1 MSDID
6 FSSLPNKKYYSISEV
21 SSLLGIKQT
30 EIRYWEKF
38 EPRLRSK
45 SVTRVYNLKQIKL
58 LLEIKKLIKD
68 QGIKPGRIKPG
79 KISSSFKAKKNS
91 KLQELDIKKELIK
104 IRNSIKKAS
113 KV

>member
-21 SSLLGIKQT
+21 SSFLGIKQT

-38 EPRLRSK
+38 EPKLRSK
-45 SVTRVYNLKQIKL
+45 GTTRAYDLKKLKL
-58 LLEIKKLIKD
+58 LLEIKRLIKD
-68 QGIKPGRIKPG
+68 QGIKPS
-79 KISSSFKAKKNS
+79 KISLYLSNKKIRKSNF
-91 KLQELDIKKELIK
+91 LDLKKELLNIK
-104 IRNSIKKAS
+104 NLIKKAS

>member
-6 FSSLPNKKYYSISEV
+6 FSGLPNKKYYSISEV

-68 QGIKPGRIKPG
+68 LGIKPG
-79 KISSSFKAKKNS
+79 KISSSFKVKKNS
-91 KLQELDIKKELIK
+91 KPQELDIKKELIK
-104 IRNSIKKAS
+104 IKNSIKKAS

>member
-1 MSDID
+1 LSDID

-38 EPRLRSK
+38 EPKLRSK
-45 SVTRVYNLKQIKL
+45 STTRAYDLKKLKL
-58 LLEIKKLIKD
+58 LIEIKKLIKD
-68 QGIKPGRIKPG
+68 QAIKPA
-79 KISSSFKAKKNS
+79 KIGLYLSNKKIRKSDN
-91 KLQELDIKKELIK
+91 LDIKKELINIK
-104 IRNSIKKAS
+104 NLIKKAS

>member
-21 SSLLGIKQT
+21 STLLGIKQT

-38 EPRLRSK
+38 EPKLRSK
-45 SVTRVYNLKQIKL
+45 GTTRAYDLKKL
-58 LLEIKKLIKD
+58 KILIDTKKLIKD
-68 QGIKPGRIKPG
+68 QGIKPA
-79 KISSSFKAKKNS
+79 KIGLYLSNKKIRKSNN
-91 KLQELDIKKELIK
+91 LDIKKELINIK
-104 IRNSIKKAS
+104 NLIKKAS

>member
-1 MSDID
+1 MSEID

-38 EPRLRSK
+38 EPKLRSK
-45 SVTRVYNLKQIKL
+45 GLTRVYDLKKLKL
-58 LLEIKKLIKD
+58 LIEIKKLIKD
-68 QGIKPGRIKPG
+68 QGIKPS
-79 KISSSFKAKKNS
+79 KISLYLSNKEMKKSHN
-91 KLQELDIKKELIK
+91 LEIKKELLIIK
-104 IRNSIKKAS
+104 NLIKKAS

>member
-21 SSLLGIKQT
+21 SSFLGIKQT

-38 EPRLRSK
+38 EPKLRSK
-45 SVTRVYNLKQIKL
+45 GLTRVYDLKKLKL
-58 LLEIKKLIKD
+58 LVEIKKLIKD
-68 QGIKPGRIKPG
+68 QGIKPA
-79 KISSSFKAKKNS
+79 KISLYLSNKKIKKS
-91 KLQELDIKKELIK
+91 HDLEIKKELLKIK
-104 IRNSIKKAS
+104 NLIKKAS

>member
-1 MSDID
+1 MSEID

-38 EPRLRSK
+38 EPKLRSK
-45 SVTRVYNLKQIKL
+45 GLTRVYDLKKLKL
-58 LLEIKKLIKD
+58 LVEIKKLIKD
-68 QGIKPGRIKPG
+68 QGIKPA
-79 KISSSFKAKKNS
+79 KISLYLSNKKIKRS
-91 KLQELDIKKELIK
+91 HDLEIKKELLKIK
-104 IRNSIKKAS
+104 NLIKKAS